1 MTTTF
6 YQIISFQTKT
16 QNLSKSSL
24 FIWYV
29 MIPTYTDD
37 CLQKHLDLSRLQIGS
52 CQYLGEIILVLTIR
66 CEDIYLQVIVWIVK
80 QGWPWP
86 AWAQGSWWRWGS
98 APLTCC
104 KLHPSAAPR
113 SSQWTKDVRI
123 QNSNIK
129 MVFWIHFGFSV
140 TSWTAE
146 SIFWYLLSRMSFTN
160 LTLSA
165 HIVIL
170 KLECLQ
176 FHWLFSKHAF
186 VWFNLFAVYS
196 RLCLYR

>member
-1 MTTTF
+1 MIC
-6 YQIISFQTKT
+6 YDP
-16 QNLSKSSL
+16 NLHWWLSPKASRSQSSANRELSIFRRDYPAVDHKVWGYL
-24 FIWYV
+24 F
-29 MIPTYTDD
+29 T
-37 CLQKHLDLSRLQIGS
+37 
-52 CQYLGEIILVLTIR
+52 
-66 CEDIYLQVIVWIVK
+66 VIVWIVK

-170 KLECLQ
+170 KLQCFK
-176 FHWLFSKHAF
+176 FHWLFSKQAF
-186 VWFNLFAVYS
+186 VWFNFFVASNACEVTLWIDFHGQG
-196 RLCLYR
+196 LNET